1 MHTVF
6 YVSDGTAITAEVFGH
21 AVLSQFP
28 LAFEQV
34 TIPFVETQEK
44 ARQVRARI
52 DEQFRQTGV
61 RPILFHTIV
70 DPMVREEVLK
80 AQASS
85 HDFLNTFVSPL
96 EQ

>member
-28 LAFEQV
+28 LVFEQV

-70 DPMVREEVLK
+70 DPRCAK
-80 AQASS
+80 RCSRPRPAATIFSTPS
-85 HDFLNTFVSPL
+85 
-96 EQ
+96 

>member
-61 RPILFHTIV
+61 RPSCFTPSSTPWCVKRCSRPRPAATIFST
-70 DPMVREEVLK
+70 P
-80 AQASS
+80 S
-85 HDFLNTFVSPL
+85 
-96 EQ
+96 